1 MTVPLSE
8 NVSSPT
14 RILAHKSIEHQP
26 GIFCKD
32 VPKVLQRVLS
42 NKENHNDDRNI
53 HKNSEVFISDMTFD
67 NTSESRG
74 SGQVGGNFWST

>member
-1 MTVPLSE
+1 MF
-8 NVSSPT
+8 VSSPT
-14 RILAHKSIEHQP
+14 RILAHKSIEQQP

-32 VPKVLQRVLS
+32 VSKVLQRVLS
-42 NKENHNDDRNI
+42 NKDNHNDDRI
-53 HKNSEVFISDMTFD
+53 YRNSKGFINDMTFD